1 MINILMSLLVKYAVV
16 NEMLLPRSGMR
27 RRMMTMMN
35 TDFRI
40 ESNLVR

>member
-1 MINILMSLLVKYAVV
+1 MSLLVKHGGV
-16 NEMLLPRSGMR
+16 NEMLLPSNRYADV

-35 TDFRI
+35 TGFRI

>member
-1 MINILMSLLVKYAVV
+1 MSLLVKYGVV
-16 NEMLLPRSGMR
+16 NEMLLPSNWYADI

-35 TDFRI
+35 TGFRI